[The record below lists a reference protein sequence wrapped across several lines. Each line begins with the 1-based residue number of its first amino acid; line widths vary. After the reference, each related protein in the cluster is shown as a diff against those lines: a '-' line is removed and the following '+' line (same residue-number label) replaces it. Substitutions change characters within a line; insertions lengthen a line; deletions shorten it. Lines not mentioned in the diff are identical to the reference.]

1 MPIGHPKGERN
12 SLNGATMTPK
22 RIIAFL
28 LIAAGAVILA
38 LRGVTYT
45 RERES
50 VEIGNVELAAERKGF
65 IPPAIGVIVLL
76 AGVGLL
82 LLPSRKS

>member
-1 MPIGHPKGERN
+1 M
-12 SLNGATMTPK
+12 SPK
-22 RIIAFL
+22 RIVAIV

-38 LRGVTYT
+38 LRGISYT

-50 VEIGNVELAAERKGF
+50 VAIGGVELSAERKGF
-65 IPPAIGVIVLL
+65 IPPVVGVIVLL

-82 LLPSRKS
+82 LIPTRKS

>member
-1 MPIGHPKGERN
+1 VPLGHLKGDRN

>member
-1 MPIGHPKGERN
+1 
-12 SLNGATMTPK
+12 MTPK
-22 RIIAFL
+22 RILAIL
-28 LIAAGAVILA
+28 LIVAGAVILA
-38 LRGVTYT
+38 LRGITYT

-65 IPPAIGVIVLL
+65 IPPAVGVIVLL

-82 LLPSRKS
+82 LLPSRKG

>member
-1 MPIGHPKGERN
+1 M
-12 SLNGATMTPK
+12 SPK
-22 RIIAFL
+22 RIVAIV

-38 LRGVTYT
+38 LRGISYT

-50 VEIGNVELAAERKGF
+50 VAIGGLELSAERKGF
-65 IPPAIGVIVLL
+65 VPPIVGVIVLL

-82 LLPSRKS
+82 LIPARKS

>member
-1 MPIGHPKGERN
+1 VPLGHLRGDPN

-22 RIIAFL
+22 RVIAFL

>member
-1 MPIGHPKGERN
+1 
-12 SLNGATMTPK
+12 MTPK
-22 RIIAFL
+22 RIAAIV

-38 LRGVTYT
+38 LRGISYT

-50 VEIGNVELAAERKGF
+50 VAIGGVELSAERKGF
-65 IPPAIGVIVLL
+65 IPPAVGVIVLL

-82 LLPSRKS
+82 LIPSRKS

>member
-1 MPIGHPKGERN
+1 M
-12 SLNGATMTPK
+12 SPK
-22 RIIAFL
+22 RIVAIV

-38 LRGVTYT
+38 LRGISYT

-50 VEIGNVELAAERKGF
+50 VAIGGVELSAERKGF
-65 IPPAIGVIVLL
+65 IPPVVGVVVLL

-82 LLPSRKS
+82 LIPARKS

>member
-1 MPIGHPKGERN
+1 M
-12 SLNGATMTPK
+12 SPK
-22 RIIAFL
+22 RIVAIV

-38 LRGVTYT
+38 LRGISYT

-50 VEIGNVELAAERKGF
+50 VAIGGLELSAERKGF
-65 IPPAIGVIVLL
+65 IPPIVGVIVLL

-82 LLPSRKS
+82 LIPARKS

>member
-1 MPIGHPKGERN
+1 M
-12 SLNGATMTPK
+12 SPK
-22 RIIAFL
+22 RIVAIV

-38 LRGVTYT
+38 LRGISYT

-50 VEIGNVELAAERKGF
+50 VAIGGMELSAERRGF
-65 IPPAIGVIVLL
+65 IPPVVGVIVLL

-82 LLPSRKS
+82 LIPTRKS